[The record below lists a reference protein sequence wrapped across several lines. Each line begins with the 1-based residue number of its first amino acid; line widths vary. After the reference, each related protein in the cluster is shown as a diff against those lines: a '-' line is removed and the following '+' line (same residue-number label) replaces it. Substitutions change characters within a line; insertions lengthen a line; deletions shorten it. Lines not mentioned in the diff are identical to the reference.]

1 MDDPQPG
8 AGESGMG
15 EPGPFA
21 PGADRA
27 RYVRS
32 MFASIAPR
40 YDLMNTLMT
49 GGRHHAWR
57 RLAARSIVLPS
68 DRVVDVG
75 CGTGDLALACAEV
88 GASTVLGID
97 FAAPMVERAREKA
110 RDQAADARAAPAPGA
125 TPSPDAATVSF
136 AVADATALPLADG
149 AVDAWCSAFVVR
161 NIPDL
166 DAALAEAFRVLR
178 PFGRLAI
185 LDMPRVDRGLLA
197 PATRLYMRRVVPA
210 LGRAVSRH
218 RDAYSYLPESVGR
231 FLSTRELTAALRR
244 AGFRVTEVRLLA
256 LGTVALHLAER
267 ERSAQ
272 P

>member
-1 MDDPQPG
+1 MHEPPSAAPDSAPTARSALTPQLF
-8 AGESGMG
+8 
-15 EPGPFA
+15 EPG
-21 PGADRA
+21 GDRA
-27 RYVRS
+27 RYVRT
-32 MFASIAPR
+32 MFSSIAPR

-57 RLAARSIVLPS
+57 RLAARSVVLPG

-75 CGTGDLALACAEV
+75 CGTGDLAFASAEA
-88 GASTVLGID
+88 GASTVLGVD
-97 FAAPMVERAREKA
+97 FAAPMVELARQKA
-110 RDQAADARAAPAPGA
+110 SAQTFEPG
-125 TPSPDAATVSF
+125 ATVSF
-136 AVADATALPLADG
+136 AVADGTALPLADG

-161 NIPDL
+161 NIPDV

-185 LDMPRVDRGLLA
+185 LDMPRMEGGLLA
-197 PATRLYMRRVVPA
+197 PAARLYMRSAVPA

-267 ERSAQ
+267 ERERSAR

>member
-1 MDDPQPG
+1 MYEPPPEAPDP
-8 AGESGMG
+8 
-15 EPGPFA
+15 A
-21 PGADRA
+21 PPPANVLTSELFERGGDRE
-27 RYVRS
+27 RYVRT
-32 MFASIAPR
+32 MFSSIAPR

-57 RLAARSIVLPS
+57 RLTARAVVLPG

-75 CGTGDLALACAEV
+75 CGTGDLAFASAEA
-88 GASTVLGID
+88 GASTVLGVD
-97 FAAPMVERAREKA
+97 FAAPMVELARRKA
-110 RDQAADARAAPAPGA
+110 SAQLIEPGSA
-125 TPSPDAATVSF
+125 VSF

-149 AVDAWCSAFVVR
+149 AADAWCSAFVVR
-161 NIPDL
+161 NIPDV

-185 LDMPRVDRGLLA
+185 LDMPRMEGGLLA
-197 PATRLYMRRVVPA
+197 PAARLYMRGVVPA

-244 AGFRVTEVRLLA
+244 AGFRVNEVRLLA
-256 LGTVALHLAER
+256 LGTVALHVADK
-267 ERSAQ
+267 RSA
-272 P
+272 